1 MLVGIVFILIGLYY
15 LLKVLVP
22 GFDFDL
28 SWTILWPIILIVIG
42 LNHIVKFK
50 RIEIFNVVI
59 TLIGVIYLLEGLN
72 LIGHVNYKAIVAIVL
87 IGIGLSIITVS
98 FKAKRF
104 KKLDKTCNKE
114 GVLTYTGVFSDIE
127 EKVNDDDFK
136 GASCYA
142 VFGGIELN
150 LKDTK
155 IKNDVVINCF
165 SVFGG
170 VDLIVPSDVNVVVK
184 SNSVFGGVENK
195 NNNKKNDKNKT
206 IYVNATAIFGGIDL
220 K

>member
-98 FKAKRF
+98 FKA
-104 KKLDKTCNKE
+104 NKE

-170 VDLIVPSDVNVVVK
+170 VDLIVPSDVIVVVK